1 MQACGVTEIMM
12 LTSPTRA
19 PSGAASTAAAA
30 KNMESMDM
38 ESNMESN
45 MESSPRRKMKK
56 NRGKGS
62 KGVKKKEKRENR
74 VKSSNS
80 HSRGRYLLYNEE
92 TAYHN
97 GGQAGISCK
106 LAQPI
111 TRDVWAH
118 MVREVKKQ
126 KESTGARRVTRCD
139 CDPTFMKGS
148 SRGYVRI
155 EGRATAICMVPVCQ
169 QLRS

>member
-1 MQACGVTEIMM
+1 M
-12 LTSPTRA
+12 
-19 PSGAASTAAAA
+19 
-30 KNMESMDM
+30 NM

-45 MESSPRRKMKK
+45 METQSMYMESNMESNTRRKRKK
-56 NRGKGS
+56 NRGKG
-62 KGVKKKEKRENR
+62 KGVKKRVARENR
-74 VKSSNS
+74 VKYSGNNS
-80 HSRGRYLLYNEE
+80 QSRRAYLLYNEE
-92 TAYHN
+92 TASEN

-155 EGRATAICMVPVCQ
+155 EGKATAICMVPVCQ